1 FITTPIFYVNAPP
14 HIGHVYSA
22 VIADAAHRFQ
32 VLLGHQETVFS
43 TGTDE
48 HGNKIQE
55 AALQSGSPLPQYCD
69 HISQQYR
76 TVFQSCDVGY
86 TDFVRTT
93 EERHKTEVHKFW
105 NILQA
110 GGHIYTG
117 TYSGWYCTP
126 DEAYGCLYKV
136 SAESG
141 HRVEWTDEENFIFR
155 LSSFQDDLLH
165 WLRKERSVYPAKFRH
180 QLIHFVSNSELLRDV
195 SVSRPRERVHW
206 GIPVPGAP
214 HQTIYV
220 WLDALVSYMTVAQ
233 SRWWPPDLQVVGK
246 DILKF
251 HGVYWPA
258 FLIAAGLE
266 PPRSL
271 LCHSH
276 WTVDGEKMSKSK
288 HNVIDPLE
296 CIGKYTT
303 SGLRY
308 FLLREGVAHSDG
320 NYSETKAIRILNS
333 ELADSLGN
341 LLNRCTATTLNPGHI
356 FPKFCQHS
364 FNTYCDSADASRLV
378 DMVSALPDLVKEHFE
393 VCNFYKG
400 IDSVIQT
407 LHVANRFF
415 ESQKPWELC
424 KKNLSPHLNS
434 VLNLTMET
442 LRVCGILLQPIVPA
456 LSDALL
462 GKLRISKDKRMWRD
476 VRPLSWEQGR
486 LCDIPISDEKI
497 TLYRRIIIPKT

>member
-1 FITTPIFYVNAPP
+1 M
-14 HIGHVYSA
+14 
-22 VIADAAHRFQ
+22 
-32 VLLGHQETVFS
+32 LLGCQETVFS

-48 HGNKIQE
+48 HGTKIQE

-69 HISQQYR
+69 HISLQYR
-76 TVFQSCDVGY
+76 TLFQSCNIDY

-93 EERHKTEVHKFW
+93 EDRHKSEVHKFW
-105 NILQA
+105 NVLQA
-110 GGHIYTG
+110 GGHIYLG

-126 DEAYGCLYKV
+126 DETFLSENQLAERQGPDGCTYKV

-141 HRVEWTDEENFIFR
+141 HPVEWTNEENFMFK
-155 LSSFQDDLLH
+155 LSSFQDDLLR
-165 WLRKERSVYPAKFRH
+165 WLQNDESVHPAKFRR
-180 QLIHFVSNSELLRDV
+180 QLIDFVSNDDLLHDV
-195 SVSRPRERVHW
+195 SVSRPKDRVHW
-206 GIPVPGAP
+206 GIPVPDAP

-220 WLDALVSYMTVAQ
+220 WLDALVSYVTVAQ
-233 SRWWPPDLQVVGK
+233 SKLWPPDLQVIGK

-276 WTVDGEKMSKSK
+276 WKVDGKKMSKSK
-288 HNVIDPLE
+288 GNIIDPLD
-296 CIGKYTT
+296 CIVRYTA

-341 LLNRCTATTLNPGHI
+341 LLNRCSGKTVNPDQI

-364 FNTYCDSADASRLV
+364 FSIYCNSDEALKLV
-378 DMVSALPDLVKEHFE
+378 ESLSALPDLVKDHFLA
-393 VCNFYKG
+393 CNFYKG
-400 IDSVIQT
+400 IDCIVAT
-407 LHVANRFF
+407 LHAANRFF

-424 KKNLSPHLNS
+424 KKHQSPHQNG
-434 VLNLTMET
+434 VLHLTMET
-442 LRVCGILLQPIVPA
+442 LRVCGILLQPIVPE
-456 LSDALL
+456 LSDTLL
-462 GKLRISKDKRMWRD
+462 RKIGISKEKRMWKD
-476 VRPLSWEQGR
+476 IRPFSWEQGR
-486 LCDIPISDEKI
+486 LCNVPISAEKI
-497 TLYRRIIIPKT
+497 MLYKRIMVSKS